1 MTMGAAAIRN
11 GELSLREAS
20 SLYGIPKSTLER
32 HKNKKV
38 NVPSCLGRFQPTLDV
53 SIETELAA
61 YCSDMQHHFIGLTIR
76 DLRQMAFKLAERNG

>member
-1 MTMGAAAIRN
+1 MVRNYKRKSDRASSWDLQKMTMGAAAIRN

-38 NVPSCLGRFQPTLDV
+38 NVPSCLGRFL
-53 SIETELAA
+53 SA
-61 YCSDMQHHFIGLTIR
+61 YIRRQHR
-76 DLRQMAFKLAERNG
+76 DRVGSLL